1 MKKAISAIVIAIC
14 VTALWASVARGGDLL
29 KESAAALRRAS
40 AQLEKIEQRED
51 AHVVAGE
58 INVAK
63 AWIEKGFA
71 LLREGRRRP
80 AAILAERLPAQ
91 INLIRAILSA
101 WAVQEEAARVQEDL
115 DELERKLK
123 LVQSRYDR
131 LLLLR
136 KGANLTLAYPRG
148 EDAHED

>member
-1 MKKAISAIVIAIC
+1 MKKTIPAIVITIC
-14 VTALWASVARGGDLL
+14 VAALWTSVAWGGDLF
-29 KESAAALRRAS
+29 KESAAGFRRAS
-40 AQLEKIEQRED
+40 AQLERIEKRED

-58 INVAK
+58 IEVAK
-63 AWIEKGFA
+63 TWIERGFA
-71 LLREGRRRP
+71 LLREGRHRP

-101 WAVQEEAARVQEDL
+101 WAVQEEVVRAQEDL

-123 LVQSRYDR
+123 LVQIRYDR

-148 EDAHED
+148 KDALED

>member
-1 MKKAISAIVIAIC
+1 MKKKTPALVIAIC
-14 VTALWASVARGGDLL
+14 VTVLWASVAWGGDLL
-29 KESAAALRRAS
+29 KESAAGFRHAS

-51 AHVVAGE
+51 AHVVVGE
-58 INVAK
+58 IKVAK
-63 AWIEKGFA
+63 TWIEKGFA
-71 LLREGRRRP
+71 LLREGRHRP

-101 WAVQEEAARVQEDL
+101 WAVQEEAVRAQEDL

-123 LVQSRYDR
+123 LVQIRYDR

-148 EDAHED
+148 EDTLED

>member
-1 MKKAISAIVIAIC
+1 MKKTIPALLIAFC
-14 VTALWASVARGGDLL
+14 VTALCTSVAWGGDLL
-29 KESAAALRRAS
+29 RESAAALRRAS
-40 AQLEKIEQRED
+40 AQLERIEQRED

-58 INVAK
+58 IKVAK
-63 AWIEKGFA
+63 TWIERGFA
-71 LLREGRRRP
+71 LLGKGRHRR

-91 INLIRAILSA
+91 MSLIRAILSA
-101 WAVQEEAARVQEDL
+101 WAAQQEAVRAQEDL

-123 LVQSRYDR
+123 LVQIRYDR

-148 EDAHED
+148 EDALEN

>member
-1 MKKAISAIVIAIC
+1 MKKTVPSILIAIC
-14 VTALWASVARGGDLL
+14 VTALWTSVAWGGDLL
-29 KESAAALRRAS
+29 KESAAGFRHAS
-40 AQLEKIEQRED
+40 AQLERIEQRKD

-58 INVAK
+58 IKVAK
-63 AWIEKGFA
+63 TWIERGFA
-71 LLREGRRRP
+71 LLREGRHRR

-91 INLIRAILSA
+91 MSLIRTILSA
-101 WAVQEEAARVQEDL
+101 WAVQEEAARAQEDL

-123 LVQSRYDR
+123 LVQIRYDR

-148 EDAHED
+148 EDALED